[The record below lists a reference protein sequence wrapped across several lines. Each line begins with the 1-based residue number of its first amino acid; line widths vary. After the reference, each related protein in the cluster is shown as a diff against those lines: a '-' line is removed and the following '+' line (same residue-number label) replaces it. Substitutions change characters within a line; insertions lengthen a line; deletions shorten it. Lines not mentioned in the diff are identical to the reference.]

1 MTAAPTS
8 AHRHLGDLG
17 HTAAASR
24 VRRVFV
30 RDLEIMASVGV
41 YEVEVRYQQRVIVSV
56 DLTVRD
62 DYDGVSEKLSDVLDY
77 SVIVHGVEALVQSR
91 HFKLLETMAER
102 IAEVCL
108 DDARVISA
116 RISLMKPDIMA
127 ACKAVG
133 IEIERGR

>member
-1 MTAAPTS
+1 MTAATVPPVQRALPT
-8 AHRHLGDLG
+8 AGRM
-17 HTAAASR
+17 
-24 VRRVFV
+24 RRVFV

-41 YEVEVRYQQRVIVSV
+41 YEVEQRYEQRVIVSV
-56 DLTVRD
+56 ELDVRD
-62 DYDGVSEKLSDVLDY
+62 DYDGVSEKLSEVLDY

-108 DDARVISA
+108 ADTRVIAA
-116 RISLMKPDIMA
+116 RISLMKPDIMS

-133 IEIERGR
+133 IEIERRRVGL

>member
-1 MTAAPTS
+1 MTSAAAHHATGLHAAP
-8 AHRHLGDLG
+8 AKI
-17 HTAAASR
+17 
-24 VRRVFV
+24 RRVFV

-41 YEVEVRYQQRVIVSV
+41 YEVEQRYEQRVIISV
-56 DLTVRD
+56 ELAVRD
-62 DYDGVSEKLSDVLDY
+62 DYDGVSEKLADVLDY
-77 SVIVHGVEALVQSR
+77 SVIVHGIEALVQSR

-108 DDARVISA
+108 ADARVISA
-116 RISLMKPDIMA
+116 RISLMKPDIMS